1 MGNGQFLQCG
11 LLLTSLITCFILLYT
26 ESKKQD
32 TKLWPITSQMLT
44 DFQNSYDLSLITIH
58 ISDCRQ
64 FSDIHISQ
72 GSVATY
78 LRCGGIFKHE
88 FVTNLPVGLSERSKP
103 IWILLKQ
110 ETVSGSG
117 ISWAICKSAP
127 SSRQITT
134 PVPHHLACKKLS
146 GGVLTVVLPFWYRL
160 TRVVLEKGPLN
171 GCTCVCVLLVGLSVK
186 EFWKSLNICGSYG
199 QEFNVLFFLTDGV
212 HLCF

>member
-1 MGNGQFLQCG
+1 M
-11 LLLTSLITCFILLYT
+11 LLYT

-78 LRCGGIFKHE
+78 LRCGGVFKHE

-134 PVPHHLACKKLS
+134 PVPHHLACKKTEWW
-146 GGVLTVVLPFWYRL
+146 GAGVTVVLPFWYRL

-171 GCTCVCVLLVGLSVK
+171 GCTCVCVCVCVTGGSVSERILK
-186 EFWKSLNICGSYG
+186 IA
-199 QEFNVLFFLTDGV
+199 
-212 HLCF
+212 